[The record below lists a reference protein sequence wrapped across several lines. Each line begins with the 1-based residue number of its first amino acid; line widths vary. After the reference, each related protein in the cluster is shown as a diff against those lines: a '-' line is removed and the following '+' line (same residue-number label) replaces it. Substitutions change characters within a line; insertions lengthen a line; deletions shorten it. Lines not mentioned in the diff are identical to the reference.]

1 MNQISLVP
9 NRPDAE
15 VAAELKEKIIAA
27 YEPINTVLTEAK
39 KAGFEVSV
47 GIGPNPFGKFEI
59 TQLVIAKHF

>member
-1 MNQISLVP
+1 MLSNLSP
-9 NRPDAE
+9 TDTDAE

-47 GIGPNPFGKFEI
+47 GIGPNPFGKFVI
-59 TQLVIAKHF
+59 TQLVVAKHF